1 MSTLGRIL
9 FSVFA
14 LSGVAATLPLTAHA
28 DAIVAGESYP
38 HFSEKVGSQIY
49 TTGPL
54 VPMHEFKLEMKMAHP
69 TMNVIKMD
77 RQKAREITCTM
88 VPAGTNNDMAILD
101 CTPKS

>member
-1 MSTLGRIL
+1 MSKLGRLL
-9 FSVFA
+9 FSMFA
-14 LSGVAATLPLTAHA
+14 FSGVAATLPLVAHA
-28 DAIVAGESYP
+28 DTVVAGESYP
-38 HFSEKVGSQIY
+38 HFPDKVGSEIY

-77 RQKAREITCTM
+77 HQKAREITCTI

-101 CTPKS
+101 CTPKI

>member
-1 MSTLGRIL
+1 MSKLGRLL
-9 FSVFA
+9 FSMVAF
-14 LSGVAATLPLTAHA
+14 SGVTATLPSVVHA
-28 DAIVAGESYP
+28 DTVVAGESYP
-38 HFSEKVGSQIY
+38 HFSDKVGSEIY

-77 RQKAREITCTM
+77 HQKAREITCTI